1 MTRSISTAA
10 LSVRCLAA
18 TGVLALVVA
27 GCAQP
32 TTADKGAGSP
42 EVFYIA
48 QAESAA
54 ELSGA
59 QLWGQTCSRCH
70 SSRSPTAFSD
80 AQWEV
85 VMLHMRIQANLS
97 GEEERKVLEFLKA
110 SN

>member
-1 MTRSISTAA
+1 MTRSISTKA
-10 LSVRCLAA
+10 LCVRCLAA
-18 TGVLALVVA
+18 TGVLALLVA

-32 TTADKGAGSP
+32 AATDKGTGSN
-42 EVFYIA
+42 EVFYVA
-48 QAESAA
+48 QEEKAA

-59 QLWGQTCSRCH
+59 QLWGQTCSQCH
-70 SSRSPTAFSD
+70 YSRSPTAFSD

-85 VMLHMRIQANLS
+85 VMLHMRIQADLT